1 MDSQYTMDLFCNP
14 SLVTKTFN
22 SSSSM
27 QININSVTIVVTY
40 KAKMAG
46 YHKTIWF
53 SKRAITNII
62 ALINIIQQYQVT
74 YDSEENM
81 FIFHLEAEDKSNMEF
96 RMHKSGLH
104 YYEPRN
110 KHFSF
115 INTVSGNKEG
125 YTQRQIKSAE
135 VSRTIYSKL

>member
-1 MDSQYTMDLFCNP
+1 M
-14 SLVTKTFN
+14 V
-22 SSSSM
+22 
-27 QININSVTIVVTY
+27 
-40 KAKMAG
+40 G
-46 YHKTIWF
+46 YHKNIYF

-62 ALINIIQQYQVT
+62 ALSNIIQQYRVT
-74 YDSEENM
+74 YDIEENM

-115 INTVSGNKEG
+115 INTVSGNKEC
-125 YTQRQIKSAE
+125 YTQR
-135 VSRTIYSKL
+135 